1 MTVRGVQ
8 RLGLGNRLVVV
19 AEGQR
24 INLRVYRR
32 IFAPVQ
38 RRLDGEAY
46 VVYSDTG
53 REKEINY
60 SNADYY
66 GLDDPFSRVRLVK
79 LARAM
84 NCLRCEDA
92 GHGER
97 ECTVTICLTRE
108 LSNSETD
115 EKVWTPFDP
124 ERLEPLE
131 DRVRKMRR
139 KSEWRRKVRE

>member
-1 MTVRGVQ
+1 VNVRGVQ
-8 RLGLGNRLVVV
+8 RLGRGNGLVVV
-19 AEGQR
+19 VEGQR

-38 RRLDGEAY
+38 RRLDDEAY

-53 REKEINY
+53 REKEISY
-60 SNADYY
+60 GNADYY
-66 GLDDPFSRVRLVK
+66 GLDDPFSRFRLVK

-92 GHGER
+92 GTGER
-97 ECTVTICLTRE
+97 MCTVTICLTRE
-108 LSNSETD
+108 LSDSETD
-115 EKVWTPFDP
+115 DKVWTPFDP

-139 KSEWRRKVRE
+139 KSEWRRRVRD

>member
-1 MTVRGVQ
+1 VKC
-8 RLGLGNRLVVV
+8 LGRANGLVVV

-38 RRLDGEAY
+38 RRLDDETY
-46 VVYSDTG
+46 LVYSDTG

-60 SNADYY
+60 RNADYY
-66 GLDDPFSRVRLVK
+66 GLDDPFNRVRLVK

-84 NCLRCEDA
+84 NCLKCEDTWS
-92 GHGER
+92 GER
-97 ECTVTICLTRE
+97 ACTVTICLTRE

-131 DRVRKMRR
+131 DRVRKIR
-139 KSEWRRKVRE
+139 KRTEWRRRVRD